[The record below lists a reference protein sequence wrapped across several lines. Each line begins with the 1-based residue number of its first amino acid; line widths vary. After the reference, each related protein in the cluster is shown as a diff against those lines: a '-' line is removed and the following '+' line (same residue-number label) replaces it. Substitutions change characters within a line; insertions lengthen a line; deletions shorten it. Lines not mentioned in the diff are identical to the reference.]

1 LRNDEGASQF
11 AQRGKNAEVFLIKG
25 AAMACPLHFCQM
37 IDI

>member
-25 AAMACPLHFCQM
+25 AAMACPCIFAK
-37 IDI
+37 